1 MNPHQASCITSISC
15 DRIRPSSK
23 GSHASRPNG
32 VFLLLSVSRNASP
45 HRQSIARIILATTL
59 LLVVLASA
67 VPFSSLASSH
77 ACAMAC
83 CIGKPPHM
91 AGSCSVQFS
100 DEEQAETPPERNEE
114 QPAHHQHAMHPSGGD
129 SQAIASAKHQDAA
142 KPPATHHSKSGTEV
156 SSRTTSVASQPSL
169 TTPCSP
175 ECAAVASVY
184 SQVRRPRDS
193 ASVAVVARPRPPTFL
208 SFDDYQARPLPKS
221 SECRRLSRPRAP
233 PALLNNLS
241 A

>member
-1 MNPHQASCITSISC
+1 
-15 DRIRPSSK
+15 
-23 GSHASRPNG
+23 
-32 VFLLLSVSRNASP
+32 LLSVSRTVSP

-59 LLVVLASA
+59 LLVVLAGA

-77 ACAMAC
+77 ECAMAC

-91 AGSCSVQFS
+91 AGSCSVHLG
-100 DEEQAETPPERNEE
+100 DEEQAETSPEPNDE
-114 QPAHHQHAMHPSGGD
+114 QAAHNSHAMHLSGGD
-129 SQAIASAKHQDAA
+129 LQEVASAKHQDAA
-142 KPPATHHSKSGTEV
+142 KPPATHHSKSGAQK
-156 SSRTTSVASQPSL
+156 SLRTTSVASQSSL

-175 ECAAVASVY
+175 ECVAAASIY

-208 SFDDYQARPLPKS
+208 SLDDYQAEPLPKS
-221 SECRRLSRPRAP
+221 AERRRLSRPRAP
-233 PALLNNLS
+233 PTLLNHLS